1 MSQRVDTLGVWPS
14 TFANWQPRAAYVKQY
29 VRDRLI
35 DHKHYTRQHG
45 EDMPEIRE
53 WKWPY

>member
-1 MSQRVDTLGVWPS
+1 VPKLGYL
-14 TFANWQPRAAYVKQY
+14 AAYVKQQ

-35 DHKHYTRQHG
+35 EHREYITEHG

-53 WKWPY
+53 WRWPY